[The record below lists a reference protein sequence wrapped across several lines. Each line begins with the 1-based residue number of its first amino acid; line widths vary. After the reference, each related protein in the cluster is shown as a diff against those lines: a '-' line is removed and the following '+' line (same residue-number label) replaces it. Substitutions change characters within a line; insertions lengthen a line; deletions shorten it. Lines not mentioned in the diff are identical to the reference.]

1 MSSSATTS
9 ASASTTATTSSF
21 SDITYDIKK
30 QFNAQATLTG
40 AKLDQF
46 HKTNPSP
53 LPHASY
59 KHYKRGI
66 DITSLENVK

>member
-1 MSSSATTS
+1 MSSSATT
-9 ASASTTATTSSF
+9 TTSTSATAKASQF

-46 HKTNPSP
+46 HKKNPSP
-53 LPHASY
+53 LPSLR
-59 KHYKRGI
+59 RGRGSKGI
-66 DITSLENVK
+66 